1 MTYRDDIIK
10 AMDFIS
16 EQKDTMFIGN
26 GLLNGDRI
34 YGTLNNVPLIRCS
47 EMPVAENLKMG
58 MSIGIA
64 LCGFRPVVI
73 FPRMDFMLIAS
84 DQIINHLCLWPKMSG
99 GQFNLPV
106 IIRCIVGS
114 QDSKFDVGLQH
125 KKDFSTLFEPY
136 MKVVRLEK
144 DILQA
149 YQEAYQSNEPTM
161 LVEYKDSYEKQTS

>member
-1 MTYRDDIIK
+1 
-10 AMDFIS
+10 
-16 EQKDTMFIGN
+16 
-26 GLLNGDRI
+26 
-34 YGTLNNVPLIRCS
+34 
-47 EMPVAENLKMG
+47 
-58 MSIGIA
+58 
-64 LCGFRPVVI
+64 
-73 FPRMDFMLIAS
+73 
-84 DQIINHLCLWPKMSG
+84 MSG